1 MVVRLYQFM
10 MGQLYATMMNAD
22 SDNYSYIIYACEVVV
37 YAADGKKIVSCPTE
51 EEAVEYIRSQAEG
64 Q

>member
-1 MVVRLYQFM
+1 
-10 MGQLYATMMNAD
+10 MNAD

-37 YAADGKKIVSCPTE
+37 YAADGKKLVSCPTE
-51 EEAVEYIRSQAEG
+51 DEAVEYIRSQAKS